1 MKQFAIIFS
10 LLFILVKSASAQT
23 DTSAVFTVAIDEKS
37 AAYNKAGT
45 QLSFTRMNVL
55 YVGVEN
61 PIAISVPGVSS
72 KDITAQ
78 ISGGGTI
85 KKQED
90 GSFIATVSKTERGV
104 IVVKVKGKEVSRHEF
119 RAKRVPDPDISLNGK
134 FYGGNIQKGTLM
146 QATGLVP
153 LLRDF
158 DFPFQYSVISFKLVI
173 YSDNKFKIIAAEGP
187 LLNQEMKLAINNAR
201 TNDLVLFDDIRLL
214 GADGAPRL
222 VKGMTFPIIQ

>member
-10 LLFILVKSASAQT
+10 LLFVFVQNISAQA
-23 DTSAVFTVAIDEKS
+23 DTSTVFTVAIDEKS
-37 AAYNKAGT
+37 DAYNKAGT

-78 ISGGGTI
+78 ISSGGTI

-90 GSFIATVSKTERGV
+90 GSFIGTVPKVGRGV

-119 RAKRVPDPDISLNGK
+119 RAKRVPDPIVSLAGK
-134 FYGGNIQKGTLM
+134 LRGGNIQGGELAILK
-146 QATGLVP
+146 GLVA
-153 LLRDF
+153 LLNDF
-158 DFPFQYSVISFKLVI
+158 DFSTKYSVTSFEMV
-173 YSDNKFKIIAAEGP
+173 YCSGGKIERFLAVGPMFSEAMIAK
-187 LLNQEMKLAINNAR
+187 MKNAKQ
-201 TNDLVLFDDIRLL
+201 NDIILFDEIRLSGPDGQPRKL
-214 GADGAPRL
+214 G
-222 VKGMTFPIIQ
+222 GMSFVII